1 VDNFN
6 AAIMVGKER
15 VMKTLVVHV
24 ITNFTGVGGAEMM
37 LTRLIQYTEDQYQH
51 VIISLMK
58 TSNVYQSTLDRC
70 ESHYALGWN
79 GLNTI
84 GTIQKLRAL
93 LRQLQPKTVQC
104 WMYHAN
110 ALTSL
115 SVIGLAQ
122 KPNVVWGIHHSLAS
136 PKDESISTKIALSLS
151 KILSRQPSAIIYCAH
166 SSKQQH
172 ADFGFENAHQHV
184 IANGV
189 FLDKFQL
196 NLELHQS
203 TVIGFAGRYHTAKG
217 YPYLFET
224 MGLLKNENII
234 FKIAGS
240 GASLNNMEVKALF
253 EQYQLDSQK
262 VQLLAQVSDMPAFY
276 QSIDVFLMTSI
287 TEGFPNVLVE
297 AMASGLPCISTDV
310 GDAKY
315 IVQDLGAIVPP
326 RNPQAL
332 ADAILQYAQK
342 PQAEK
347 QALKQATRERV
358 EQNFS
363 IEKVSEQY
371 KAVWST

>member
-1 VDNFN
+1 MNKPL
-6 AAIMVGKER
+6 M
-15 VMKTLVVHV
+15 VHV
-24 ITNFTGVGGAEMM
+24 ISNFAGVGGAEMM
-37 LTRLIQYTEDQYQH
+37 LARLIQYTEGHYQH

-58 TSNVYQSTLDRC
+58 TSKVYQSTLDRC
-70 ESHYALGWN
+70 QSHYALGWN
-79 GLNTI
+79 GLNTLGVI
-84 GTIQKLRAL
+84 KKLRTL
-93 LRQLQPKTVQC
+93 LKKLQPKTVQC

-110 ALTSL
+110 VLTSL
-115 SVIGLAQ
+115 SVMGLAK
-122 KPNVVWGIHHSLAS
+122 KPRVVWGIHHSLAS
-136 PKDESISTKIALSLS
+136 PKDESISTKIALGLS
-151 KILSRQPSAIIYCAH
+151 KVLSKQPKAIIYCAH
-166 SSKQQH
+166 SSLQQH
-172 ADFGFENAHQHV
+172 QAFGFNSSNSYV

-189 FLDKFQL
+189 YLDKFQP
-196 NLELHQS
+196 NPELHDPI
-203 TVIGFAGRYHTAKG
+203 VIGFAGRYHTAKG

-240 GASLNNMEVKALF
+240 GASFNNKEVKALF

-262 VQLLAQVSDMPAFY
+262 VQLFAQVSDMPTFY

-332 ADAILQYAQK
+332 ADAILAYAQK
-342 PQAEK
+342 TQVEK
-347 QALKQATRERV
+347 QALKQLTRERV

-363 IEKVSEQY
+363 IATVSRQY
-371 KAVWST
+371 MQVWSQQA

>member
-1 VDNFN
+1 MNKPL
-6 AAIMVGKER
+6 M
-15 VMKTLVVHV
+15 VHV
-24 ITNFTGVGGAEMM
+24 ITNFAGVGGAEMM
-37 LTRLIQYTEDQYQH
+37 LARLIQYTEDQYQH

-58 TSNVYQSTLDRC
+58 TSEVYQTTLERC
-70 ESHYALGWN
+70 QAHYALGWN
-79 GLNTI
+79 GLNTL
-84 GTIQKLRAL
+84 GTIKKLRNL
-93 LRQLQPKTVQC
+93 LKELQPKTVQC

-136 PKDESISTKIALSLS
+136 PKDESISTKIALGLS
-151 KILSRQPSAIIYCAH
+151 KFLSKQPDAIIYCAH

-172 ADFGFENAHQHV
+172 SDFGFANANQYV

-189 FLDKFQL
+189 FLDKFQP
-196 NLELHQS
+196 NMQLHQP

-224 MGLLKNENII
+224 MGLLKNQNII
-234 FKIAGS
+234 FKIAGG
-240 GASLNNMEVKALF
+240 GASLDNPEVKALF
-253 EQYQLDSQK
+253 EQYQLDSNK
-262 VQLLAQVSDMPAFY
+262 VQLLDQISDMPAFY
-276 QSIDVFLMTSI
+276 QSIDAFLMTSI

-315 IVQDLGAIVPP
+315 IVQDLGSIVPP
-326 RNPQAL
+326 RNAQAL
-332 ADAILQYAQK
+332 ADAILVYAEK
-342 PQAEK
+342 SEAEK

-363 IEKVSEQY
+363 IATVSRQY
-371 KAVWST
+371 MQVWSQQA

>member
-1 VDNFN
+1 M
-6 AAIMVGKER
+6 I
-15 VMKTLVVHV
+15 VHV
-24 ITNFTGVGGAEMM
+24 ITNFSGIGGAEMM
-37 LTRLIQYTEDQYQH
+37 LSRLIKQTESNNTH
-51 VIISLMK
+51 VIISLMQI
-58 TSNVYQSTLDRC
+58 SDIYVEALERCDSYYYLD
-70 ESHYALGWN
+70 WN
-79 GLNTI
+79 GLNTVLI
-84 GTIQKLRAL
+84 ISKLRKL
-93 LRQLQPKTVQC
+93 LKKLKPETVQC

-110 ALTSL
+110 VLTSI
-115 SVIGLAQ
+115 SMFGVQ
-122 KPNVVWGIHHSLAS
+122 NKPKIVWGIHHSLAS
-136 PKDESISTKIALSLS
+136 PKEESVSTKIALGLS
-151 KILSRQPSAIIYCAH
+151 KLLSNQPHAIVYCAH
-166 SSKQQH
+166 SSLKQHH
-172 ADFGFENAHQHV
+172 AFGFQNSNQYV

-189 FLDKFQL
+189 FLDKFQS
-196 NLELHQS
+196 NPELHQPII
-203 TVIGFAGRYHTAKG
+203 IGFAGRYHIAKG

-234 FKIAGS
+234 FKVAGG
-240 GASLNNMEVKALF
+240 GASLDNVEVKALF
-253 EQYQLDSQK
+253 DQYKLDRQK
-262 VQLLAQVSDMPAFY
+262 VQLLDQISDMPAFY
-276 QSIDVFLMTSI
+276 QSIDAFLMTSI

-342 PQAEK
+342 SQAEK